1 MKTTLNHTRFISCLL
16 FFLLFFPKISAAQ
29 LDQTF
34 DEIFNYFLR
43 ERLDRQDQVF
53 HGQHYFPAADLAEQ
67 QLTPALNSLISSN
80 ISSFP
85 LSSTIAGLSLDF
97 TGGQA
102 VLTSESLGP
111 IFAETAQSIGPG
123 KIHIGISYSHM
134 SLNKLRG
141 LALED
146 MRFTFIH
153 QDVTPIPPF
162 GEDPDGSL
170 GNPAWELD
178 AIDVFPDLDI
188 NSEIFAFTFSFGV
201 FNNLDIS
208 LAVPI
213 VNVSLSGTAKA
224 VIDSYTYGRPNP
236 ARPEFEGASHTFG
249 GTLLDPILE
258 ADTTFSNSTN
268 GIGDVAVRVKYVFL
282 QNPAIDMA
290 AMLDARLPSGD
301 KTNFL
306 GTGDLN
312 FRVLW
317 IMSGQFGEF
326 NPHVN
331 FGYDQRGASLD
342 SDEFE
347 YVVGFD
353 QKLSNKATFA
363 IDLLGTYD
371 LDLDEKVELLPGS
384 VGILEAFSGGQLIR
398 NFDLSNIP
406 EVTRD
411 NTLDL
416 SVGLRY
422 APNEKIVIM
431 GNVLTPLNDYGLRS
445 SIVPT
450 LGISISV

>member
-1 MKTTLNHTRFISCLL
+1 MKNHLQIAGMVACAML
-16 FFLLFFPKISAAQ
+16 FFSLLPLTANAQ
-29 LDQTF
+29 LNQTF
-34 DEIFNYFLR
+34 DDMFNYFLR
-43 ERLDRQDQVF
+43 ERLDRQDQIF
-53 HGQHYFPAADLAEQ
+53 HGQHYFPAADLAEE
-67 QLTPALNSLISSN
+67 QLTPALNSLIASN

-97 TGGQA
+97 SGGQA

-111 IFAETAQSIGPG
+111 IFAETAESIGPG

-141 LALED
+141 LD
-146 MRFTFIH
+146 VDDIRFTFIH
-153 QDVTPIPPF
+153 QDVTPTPPF
-162 GEDPDGSL
+162 GEDEQGSL
-170 GNPAWELD
+170 GNPAWEAD
-178 AIDVFPDLDI
+178 AIEVYPNLNI

-201 FNNLDIS
+201 LDNLDIS
-208 LAVPI
+208 LAIPI
-213 VNVSLSGTAKA
+213 VNVSLSGTARA
-224 VIDSYTYGRPNP
+224 IIDTYSYGRLNP
-236 ARPEFEGASHTFG
+236 ARPEFQGASHTFG
-249 GTLLDPILE
+249 GTMLDPILE

-282 QNPAIDMA
+282 QNPTVNMA
-290 AMLDARLPSGD
+290 AMLDARIPSGD
-301 KTNFL
+301 QANFL
-306 GTGDLN
+306 GTGDPN

-317 IMSGQFGEF
+317 IMSGRFGEF
-326 NPHVN
+326 NPHFN

-347 YVVGFD
+347 YIIGFD
-353 QKLSNKATFA
+353 QKLSNNATFA

-371 LDLDEKVELLPGS
+371 LDTDERVVLLPGS
-384 VGILEAFSGGQLIR
+384 VEILEPFEGGQATR
-398 NFDLSNIP
+398 FFDLSNIP
-406 EVTRD
+406 DATRD

-422 APNEKIVIM
+422 APSEKIVIM
-431 GNVLTPLNDYGLRS
+431 GNILTPLNDHGLRS